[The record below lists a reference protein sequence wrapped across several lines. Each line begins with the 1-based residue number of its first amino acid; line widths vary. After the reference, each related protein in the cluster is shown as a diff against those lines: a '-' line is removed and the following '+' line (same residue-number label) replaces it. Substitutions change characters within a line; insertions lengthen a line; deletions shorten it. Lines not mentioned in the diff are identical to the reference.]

1 MRLPPGGC
9 HVAHSLCSGMPFSPV
24 RSNAV
29 VQPLSLVT
37 ESGGGDR
44 SSPRWSNAV
53 SWFHKGHGRRYD
65 SVSRWTCSIDG
76 SRGSIQSIDGGRNTA
91 RPQAAIREFLPLVDS
106 HAQRRGRLRF
116 RPAPRPRH
124 SPAPRSSPGV
134 PRAFNPNPPQG
145 YTPAG
150 QGRGAGGFASGSAGA
165 TLESGGRRD
174 TVPRRRAPPA
184 RRQARPSRRA
194 VHRRYGP
201 QAGGGSPF
209 PLRKKRPRRR
219 LRGGRT
225 GTGGTNTMPVDIS
238 LGRARRRHRGPAG
251 PQRRHHRRFDRERRS
266 GRRLP
271 GRGSRAGHHRAQA
284 ACPGGD
290 AGTRRRSCTAPMQPQ
305 DR

>member
-37 ESGGGDR
+37 GSGGGDR

-76 SRGSIQSIDGGRNTA
+76 SRGSIQSIDGDRDTA
-91 RPQAAIREFLPLVDS
+91 RPQAAIRELLPLADS
-106 HAQRRGRLRF
+106 LAQRRGRLRF
-116 RPAPRPRH
+116 RPALRPRH
-124 SPAPRSSPGV
+124 SPVPRSS
-134 PRAFNPNPPQG
+134 RAFNPNPPQG

-165 TLESGGRRD
+165 TLERGGRRD

-194 VHRRYGP
+194 VHRRYGR
-201 QAGGGSPF
+201 QA
-209 PLRKKRPRRR
+209 
-219 LRGGRT
+219 
-225 GTGGTNTMPVDIS
+225 S
-238 LGRARRRHRGPAG
+238 LGRILFPASQEAATPAPPRGSDGNRRNDHHAGRH
-251 PQRRHHRRFDRERRS
+251 
-266 GRRLP
+266 LP
-271 GRGSRAGHHRAQA
+271 GPRS
-284 ACPGGD
+284 PTTS
-290 AGTRRRSCTAPMQPQ
+290 GTRRSATPAPSAVRRLILSCAKLLGGVSRQPCLVAPPLSPRGETTCGWMI
-305 DR
+305 